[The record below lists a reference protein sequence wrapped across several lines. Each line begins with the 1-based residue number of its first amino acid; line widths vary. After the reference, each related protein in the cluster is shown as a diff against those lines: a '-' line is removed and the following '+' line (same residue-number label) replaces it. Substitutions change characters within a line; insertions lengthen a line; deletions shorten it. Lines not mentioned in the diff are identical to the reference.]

1 MRIIDL
7 LNKKANRKL
16 KNGFKF
22 VYDNYVFI
30 FDKNEDVILSAK
42 ENRNL
47 GEIYKVENILLDKI
61 ELIKIEEEEYIRYE

>member
-7 LNKKANRKL
+7 LNLKANREL

-30 FDKNEDVILSAK
+30 FNKNED
-42 ENRNL
+42 E
-47 GEIYKVENILLDKI
+47 I
-61 ELIKIEEEEYIRYE
+61 ELIRVEGEE

>member
-16 KNGFKF
+16 KKGFKF

-61 ELIKIEEEEYIRYE
+61 ELIKIEEEE

>member
-30 FDKNEDVILSAK
+30 FDKNEDVILLAK

-61 ELIKIEEEEYIRYE
+61 ELIKIEEEE

>member
-30 FDKNEDVILSAK
+30 FDKNEDVILSAI

-61 ELIKIEEEEYIRYE
+61 KKVK

>member
-47 GEIYKVENILLDKI
+47 VEIYKVENILLDKI
-61 ELIKIEEEEYIRYE
+61 ELIKIEEEE

>member
-61 ELIKIEEEEYIRYE
+61 ELIKIDEEE

>member
-22 VYDNYVFI
+22 IYDDYVFI
-30 FDKNEDVILSAK
+30 FDKNEDEILSPK
-42 ENRNL
+42 TNRNL
-47 GEIYKVENILLDKI
+47 GEIYKVENILLDEI
-61 ELIKIEEEEYIRYE
+61 ELIKINELDE

>member
-1 MRIIDL
+1 MRIIDI
-7 LNKKANRKL
+7 LNKKADRKL

-22 VYDNYVFI
+22 VYDNSVFI

-47 GEIYKVENILLDKI
+47 GEIYKLENILLDEI
-61 ELIKIEEEEYIRYE
+61 ELIKIEEEE

>member
-1 MRIIDL
+1 MRRIDL

-61 ELIKIEEEEYIRYE
+61 ELIKIEEEE

>member
-61 ELIKIEEEEYIRYE
+61 ELIKIEEEE

>member
-47 GEIYKVENILLDKI
+47 GEIYKVENILVDKI
-61 ELIKIEEEEYIRYE
+61 ELIKIEEEE

>member
-1 MRIIDL
+1 MRIIDI
-7 LNKKANRKL
+7 LNKKADRKL

-30 FDKNEDVILSAK
+30 FDKNKDEILSAK
-42 ENRNL
+42 TNRNL

-61 ELIKIEEEEYIRYE
+61 ELIKIEEEE

>member
-61 ELIKIEEEEYIRYE
+61 ELIKIEEDE